1 MGTWRTAA
9 LSLIAVL
16 VALPAG
22 ETGAQSSFP
31 SRPLKFIVTSPPGGA
46 NDILNRLVAAKLQ
59 GNIGQPVLIENQGG
73 ASGFVAVE
81 ALLRSPADGYTLL
94 TGTEATLV
102 TNPLFFPKMPYL
114 PSRDFAPVTLTA
126 AINHVLLV
134 HPSLPINSV
143 GELIGYA
150 RANPGKLNYA
160 SSGNGS
166 AFHLGME
173 LLKRMAGVE
182 MVHVPFKGSAPS
194 MNAVLAGDVQLML
207 VGTPTGLPP
216 AKSGK
221 LRALAIA
228 GATRSALAPELPLI
242 ADTLPGYEV
251 SGWFAAVAPA
261 GTPASIISRLNA
273 EFVRALKSPD
283 LQEKLA
289 THGFE
294 IVGNSPEQLAGQ
306 MVRQSEKWARV
317 IRESGAKPD

>member
-22 ETGAQSSFP
+22 EAGAQSSFP

-261 GTPASIISRLNA
+261 GTPAPIISRLNA

-283 LQEKLA
+283 LQEKL
-289 THGFE
+289 TPHGFE

>member
-22 ETGAQSSFP
+22 GAGAQSSFP

-261 GTPASIISRLNA
+261 GTPAPIISRLNA

-283 LQEKLA
+283 LQEKL
-289 THGFE
+289 TPHGFE

>member
-22 ETGAQSSFP
+22 EAGAQSSFP

-150 RANPGKLNYA
+150 RANPVKLNYA

-261 GTPASIISRLNA
+261 GTPAPIISRLNA

-283 LQEKLA
+283 LQEKL
-289 THGFE
+289 TPHGFE